1 MSKKKNKIMK
11 NQKLFRIQLI
21 LDDTIK
27 NFDSEKI
34 TVFATKDENE
44 AKQIFEKLSEN
55 KNLKY
60 ILE

>member
-1 MSKKKNKIMK
+1 MK